1 MNYEVGAATSG
12 LDTIPARGKAPRH
25 HRPGMNAKACSFL
38 MRPDAA
44 LDTPDV
50 SLHAEGWIDAFLK
63 AGYVLIVTSLQTLKI
78 NRRRQNGRFAGA
90 LLRGLLCSFL
100 GWGFSRGHCFSP
112 GVSVSAIA

>member
-1 MNYEVGAATSG
+1 MK
-12 LDTIPARGKAPRH
+12 LAPQRLVETQFH
-25 HRPGMNAKACSFL
+25 LEAKHLVITGQELSAKACSFL

-63 AGYVLIVTSLQTLKI
+63 ASYVLIETSLQTLKI
-78 NRRRQNGRFAGA
+78 NRRRRNGRFAGA
-90 LLRGLLCSFL
+90 LLGGLLCSFL